1 MFSIEVGN
9 CEHTE
14 CEHEENRFITSGSWF
29 YLGDIRDSSS
39 GIDIIEVSRELLGV
53 PCSIVLSMG
62 SGSDL
67 FEECLINII
76 LQRLSLLIIETH
88 SLAARWVGIVE
99 FSSCWTADT
108 YCIDGDMF
116 LTRFIE
122 GYAWVDPN
130 IGSPIGH
137 EDDRVWVC
145 ESREGHISQEERI
158 SDIGS

>member
-1 MFSIEVGN
+1 MGQLSESEFSPNMVGIEVGN

-14 CEHEENRFITSGSWF
+14 CEHEENRFITSVSWF

-88 SLAARWVGIVE
+88 SLAARWVRIVE
-99 FSSCWTADT
+99 LSTCHTTDS
-108 YCIDGDMF
+108 YGIDGDIF
-116 LTRFIE
+116 LAGFFE
-122 GYAWVDPN
+122 GYTWVDPN

-137 EDDRVWVC
+137 EDDRV
-145 ESREGHISQEERI
+145 
-158 SDIGS
+158 